1 MQLSPSNSFS
11 LWHGTRITLIC
22 LLFAGC
28 SQSNLS
34 HSDKISASSGD
45 AVSAAALLQTVDPWP
60 EYVLDTDI
68 DMDGELAVKRAN
80 DYKKGQTKP
89 IEGERSTGGSSISK
103 GG

>member
-1 MQLSPSNSFS
+1 MKLSPNKPSALYRSV
-11 LWHGTRITLIC
+11 GATLLC

-45 AVSAAALLQTVDPWP
+45 AVRAATVLQTVDPWP
-60 EYVLDTDI
+60 DYVLDTEVS
-68 DMDGELAVKRAN
+68 MDGELAVKRAN

-89 IEGERSTGGSSISK
+89 LQGERSSGGSSISA

>member
-1 MQLSPSNSFS
+1 MQLSPSKFTS
-11 LWHGTRITLIC
+11 LWRGTGVTVIC

-28 SQSNLS
+28 SHSNLS
-34 HSDKISASSGD
+34 HSDKISPAAGD
-45 AVSAAALLQTVDPWP
+45 AVRAATVLQTVDPWP
-60 EYVLDTDI
+60 ENVLDTDI

-89 IEGERSTGGSSISK
+89 IEGERSTGGSSVSK

>member
-1 MQLSPSNSFS
+1 MQLSPSKPIPFG
-11 LWHGTRITLIC
+11 HGLRITLMC

-28 SQSNLS
+28 SHSNLS
-34 HSDKISASSGD
+34 HSDKIAPTSGD
-45 AVSAAALLQTVDPWP
+45 AVHAATVLQTVDPWP
-60 EYVLDTDI
+60 DYVLDTEI

-80 DYKKGQTKP
+80 DYKNGQTKP